1 MGGERRRWVCVSKY
15 GGMGGRVRVR
25 VRAWI
30 WRKFCP
36 PDPTTS
42 PRLRVHAR
50 ARARAKTHDIN
61 CVPHARPLPGHTPAY
76 PHLQDLQINEQ
87 LTKNAEEIGAAY
99 RSNDSS
105 WGIWVTEAKNRLIK
119 IAAASRLYLLGS
131 KCSLAS
137 QALSPSRLLARFGVP
152 LPRPPPRPPLEPR
165 PAEPPRCPPRPAP
178 PVYMVTV
185 RFMHTKAS
193 VNSK

>member
-1 MGGERRRWVCVSKY
+1 MRFEIWGEWADACVCVCEPGS
-15 GGMGGRVRVR
+15 GASSALPIRQ
-25 VRAWI
+25 RA
-30 WRKFCP
+30 RACAS
-36 PDPTTS
+36 T
-42 PRLRVHAR
+42 R
-50 ARARAKTHDIN
+50 ARARAKTHEIN

-178 PVYMVTV
+178 PVYKVTV